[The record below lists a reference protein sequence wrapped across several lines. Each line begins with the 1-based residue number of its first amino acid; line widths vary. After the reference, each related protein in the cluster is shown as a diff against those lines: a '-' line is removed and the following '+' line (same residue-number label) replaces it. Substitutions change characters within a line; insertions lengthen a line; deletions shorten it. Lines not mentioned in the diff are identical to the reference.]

1 MKFIV
6 SALGLVGLVASTVE
20 ASMASRT
27 LVPAQPPGH
36 NATDPTHL
44 VPKLTQ
50 ALHYREDGKTEK
62 DPSSFGH
69 MVSNFN
75 HPTVVLDHSTHISS
89 VTCSPGEMNICFK
102 SEDAEH
108 QASEEWNLSQ
118 SPLILATYHSGCGG
132 YASGSRSYWNVSSI
146 TFQSGQRCARASVTE
161 VPLEEAA
168 KDFDLGFGHYQTSI
182 EKDGGIPRRGTD
194 DTMIASSSTE
204 DITDD
209 PEALSDFFGV
219 KITEDYTEVPE
230 AEPLQYNGSATIERR
245 QVLQRRWDPVGWI
258 KEKVTQVKEA
268 VVEVYHA
275 VVEPIV
281 KKVVDFGS
289 KIGSLIQDPLGY
301 EWSLGASVS
310 QTWNIGGQGTQRVP
324 TTSGLFGQGEGLVI
338 AASGV
343 FPGELSCENCYAK
356 GDVSVSGHI
365 GWSINDGLKTGYL
378 KAGGSWD
385 SQLALAMKL
394 QGQKKIEGYKKQLL
408 SKNLVNL
415 EIPGVISIGPEVS
428 LSAVIDIY
436 FQAQANVLIGAR
448 FEVSSG
454 EAHLD
459 LVNQKNNKL
468 SGFNT
473 KFTPISKFDGPE
485 ASVTLDFGLPL
496 GLEFGIDLL
505 NGKWKRT
512 AGIFDQPSFQVVG
525 KTLTSE
531 CDGIDINLLVQNYFY
546 LSVGGLY
553 DYAIDLRELWSKPL
567 GCVGTSQTSTES
579 GQSSLASR
587 MIAIGARQSN
597 TTLEDPEQAVNQTF
611 GNGGSSSQPPTL
623 VPVEVNDSFIEHVT
637 GFSYKLVSDI
647 NQTAIMISGKE
658 DRLYLAPYGD
668 PDASSGAPFA
678 VEAEASESVLI
689 GDVFGGYFNYNP
701 TEMKQAGVSNLRSSR
716 LTNIPVGSKFIA
728 LAEVPAE
735 EVGYSSGMY
744 VGVDEDNI
752 YALVACSVI
761 DMGTRVYVANA
772 STNAL
777 DQLNNNELANN
788 VVGGNVRGC
797 QYVYLTSGTKGLLV
811 A

>member
-1 MKFIV
+1 MKF
-6 SALGLVGLVASTVE
+6 SATALGLLGLVPLAVE
-20 ASMASRT
+20 ASTTSRT
-27 LVPAQPPGH
+27 LSPAYPPGH
-36 NATDPTHL
+36 NASDPTHL
-44 VPKLTQ
+44 SPAVTQ
-50 ALHYREDGKTEK
+50 NLHFRENGKTEN
-62 DPSSFGH
+62 DTSSFGH

-75 HPTVVLDHSTHISS
+75 HPTVVLDHSLHISS
-89 VTCSPGEMNICFK
+89 VTCSPGEMNICFE
-102 SEDAEH
+102 SEDAER
-108 QASEEWNLSQ
+108 QASEEWNPSQ
-118 SPLILATYHSGCGG
+118 SPLILATYHSGCGD
-132 YASGSRSYWNVSSI
+132 YSSGARSYWNVSAI

-168 KDFDLGFGHYQTSI
+168 KDFDLAFGHYQTTNN
-182 EKDGGIPRRGTD
+182 GAVTRRSTG

-209 PEALSDFFGV
+209 PEALSDFFGIQ
-219 KITEDYTEVPE
+219 ITEDYTEVPE

-245 QVLQRRWDPVGWI
+245 QVLHRRWDPIGWI

-268 VVEVYHA
+268 VVEGYHKY
-275 VVEPIV
+275 VEPVV
-281 KKVVDFGS
+281 KKVVDFGE
-289 KIGSLIQDPLGY
+289 KIGNLIQDALGY
-301 EWSLGASVS
+301 EWSLAASVS
-310 QTWNIGGQGTQRVP
+310 QSWNIGGKGTQKVP
-324 TTSGLFGQGEGLVI
+324 TTSGLFGEGEGLVI

-365 GWSINDGLKTGYL
+365 GWSISDGLKTGYL

-436 FQAQANVLIGAR
+436 FQAQANVLIGGR

-454 EAHLD
+454 EAYLD
-459 LVNQKNNKL
+459 LVSTANNKL

-473 KFTPISKFDGPE
+473 KFTPIYKFDGAE
-485 ASVTLDFGLPL
+485 ATVTLDFGLPL

-512 AGIFDQPSFQVVG
+512 AGLFDQPSFQVVG
-525 KTLTSE
+525 KAPSSD
-531 CDGIDINLLVQNYFY
+531 CSGIDVNLVVQNYFY
-546 LSVGGLY
+546 LSVGALY
-553 DYAIDLRELWSKPL
+553 DYSIDLRELWSKPL
-567 GCVGTSQTSTES
+567 GCVGTSQ
-579 GQSSLASR
+579 SSSKVAQRSLDGEK
-587 MIAIGARQSN
+587 ITIETRQSN
-597 TTLEDPEQAVNQTF
+597 TTLEDPGQAVNETF

-623 VPVEVNDSFIEHVT
+623 VPVAVNETLVEPVT

-647 NQTAIMISGKE
+647 NETAIMISGKE
-658 DRLYLAPYGD
+658 DRIYLAPYGD

-728 LAEVPAE
+728 LAEVPTE
-735 EVGYSSGMY
+735 ELGKSSGMY
-744 VGVDEDNI
+744 VGVDEDNF

-772 STNAL
+772 STNAV
-777 DQLNNNELANN
+777 DKLNNNELADT

-797 QYVYLTSGTKGLLV
+797 QYVYLTSGTKGLV
-811 A
+811 VI

>member
-1 MKFIV
+1 MKSIV

-27 LVPAQPPGH
+27 LVPAHPPGH

-75 HPTVVLDHSTHISS
+75 HPTVVLDHSAHISS
-89 VTCSPGEMNICFK
+89 VTCLANGMDICFE
-102 SEDAEH
+102 SEDAER
-108 QASEEWNLSQ
+108 QASKEWNMSQ
-118 SPLILATYHSGCGG
+118 SPLILASYHPGCGD
-132 YASGSRSYWNVSSI
+132 YRSGSRSYWKVSSI
-146 TFQSGQRCARASVTE
+146 IFQSGQRCARANVTE
-161 VPLEEAA
+161 MPLEEAT
-168 KDFDLGFGHYQTSI
+168 KDFDLEFGHYKTPI
-182 EKDGGIPRRGTD
+182 EKAGGLTRRMTG
-194 DTMIASSSTE
+194 DTLIASSNTE

-209 PEALSDFFGV
+209 PEALSGFFGI

-230 AEPLQYNGSATIERR
+230 AAPLQYNGTATPEKRE
-245 QVLQRRWDPVGWI
+245 VLQRRWDAWGWF
-258 KEKVTQVKEA
+258 KEKVTQVKDA
-268 VVEVYHA
+268 VVEGYHTY
-275 VVEPIV
+275 VEPVV
-281 KKVVDFGS
+281 KKVVDFG
-289 KIGSLIQDPLGY
+289 KNIGNLIQDPLGY

-310 QTWNIGGQGTQRVP
+310 RDWNIGGKGTQKVP
-324 TTSGLFGQGEGLVI
+324 TTSGLFGEGEGLVI
-338 AASGV
+338 ADSGF

-408 SKNLVNL
+408 SKNLLNL

-436 FQAQANVLIGAR
+436 FQAQANILIGAR
-448 FEVSSG
+448 FEVTPG
-454 EAHLD
+454 EVHLD
-459 LVNQKNNKL
+459 LTDQKNNKL

-525 KTLTSE
+525 KALSSG
-531 CDGIDINLLVQNYFY
+531 CDGIDINLAVQNYFY

-567 GCVGTSQTSTES
+567 GCVGTSQISS
-579 GQSSLASR
+579 VQSSLASR
-587 MIAIGARQSN
+587 EIAIGARQSN

-611 GNGGSSSQPPTL
+611 GNGGTSSQPPTL
-623 VPVEVNDSFIEHVT
+623 IPVAANASLVEPVT
-637 GFSYKLVSDI
+637 GFSYKIVSDV

-658 DRLYLAPYGD
+658 DRIYLAPYGD

-678 VEAEASESVLI
+678 VEAAASDSVLI
-689 GDVFGGYFNYNP
+689 GDVFGGYLNYNP
-701 TEMKQAGVSNLRSSR
+701 TEMEQTGVSNLRSSR

-728 LAEVPAE
+728 LAEVPTE
-735 EVGYSSGMY
+735 GLGGSVGMY
-744 VGVDEDNI
+744 VGVDENNV
-752 YALVACSVI
+752 YALVTCSVI
-761 DMGTRVYVANA
+761 NMGTRVYVANS
-772 STNAL
+772 STNVV
-777 DQLNNNELANN
+777 DQLNQNKLADT
-788 VVGGNVRGC
+788 VIGGDVRGC
-797 QYVYLTSGTKGLLV
+797 QYLYLTSGTLGLSLV
-811 A
+811 